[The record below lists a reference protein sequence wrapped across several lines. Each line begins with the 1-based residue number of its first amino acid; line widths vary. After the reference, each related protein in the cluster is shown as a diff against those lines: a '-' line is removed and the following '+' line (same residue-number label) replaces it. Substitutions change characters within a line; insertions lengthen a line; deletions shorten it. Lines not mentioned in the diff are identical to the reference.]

1 MIKIAI
7 CDDNEQ
13 FNILLENLILKYAK
27 SKGITV
33 DIQTFLTPLKL
44 FSNIEEEGLF
54 DILFLDIE
62 LGFETGIEVG
72 AKIRS
77 NLKNETM
84 QIVYVSAKEEYAI
97 QLFDIRPMN
106 FLVKPIN
113 YKKLAFVLDEYER
126 LFGFKSRFFTYNIG
140 KRQYKINENSILY
153 FQSQGKKI
161 NMITHDGAE
170 EFYGKLTDI
179 IPQLNEQ
186 IFCVV
191 HKSFII
197 NMRYVL
203 QYRSDN
209 ILMTN
214 GAEIPISRS
223 MKKSVKNKIIDNFFN
238 EVI

>member
-1 MIKIAI
+1 MP
-7 CDDNEQ
+7 
-13 FNILLENLILKYAK
+13 K

-153 FQSQGKKI
+153 FS
-161 NMITHDGAE
+161 
-170 EFYGKLTDI
+170 
-179 IPQLNEQ
+179 
-186 IFCVV
+186 
-191 HKSFII
+191 KS
-197 NMRYVL
+197 R
-203 QYRSDN
+203 
-209 ILMTN
+209 
-214 GAEIPISRS
+214 
-223 MKKSVKNKIIDNFFN
+223 
-238 EVI
+238 